1 MSLELAGGGLIAL
14 CLVVAGAWTVLARDL
29 FTATVAFV
37 VLGLMLALGW
47 VWLGAVDVAI
57 AEAAIGG
64 GLTGLLLLGAATRLR
79 GTEAEPRAAGPGALL
94 RVTTWAACIAVAALV
109 LLALQAL
116 PEPAASAAPEAVAA
130 LPATGLGNPV
140 TGVLMA
146 FRALDTML
154 EKVVVVLA
162 LVAVWSLAPDVAWGG
177 RPRLAPAGPRDGL
190 TALLARLLVPIG
202 VVVGVYLLWIG
213 ADAPGGAFQGATIL
227 AAMWLLAMLAG
238 LVDPPRVGAVWLRVV
253 LVAGAVAFLVVGLAG
268 IGIAGAFLAYPE
280 AIAKP
285 LIVGV
290 EILVTLS
297 VAAALAMLVAGP
309 PSRPR

>member
-1 MSLELAGGGLIAL
+1 VSVEFANGLIAL
-14 CLVVAGAWTVLARDL
+14 CLVVAGAWTVIARDL
-29 FTATVAFV
+29 LAATVAFV

-47 VWLGAVDVAI
+47 SWLGAVDVAI

-64 GLTGLLLLGAATRLR
+64 GLTGLLLLGAAARLL

-94 RVTTWAACIAVAALV
+94 RATTWAACIGVAALV
-109 LLALQAL
+109 LVALHAL
-116 PEPAASAAPEAVAA
+116 PEPPATAAPQAVAA

-162 LVAVWSLAPDVAWGG
+162 VVAVWSLAPDAAWGD
-177 RPRLAPAGPRDGL
+177 RPRIEPAAAGDGL
-190 TALLARLLVPIG
+190 AALLARLLVPLG
-202 VVVGVYLLWIG
+202 VIVGVYLLWIG

-238 LVDPPRVGAVWLRVV
+238 LAEPPRIGAFWLRAV
-253 LVAGAVAFLVVGLAG
+253 LVAGAAAFLIVGLVG
-268 IGIAGAFLAYPE
+268 IGIADAFLAYPE

-285 LIVGV
+285 LIIGV
-290 EILVTLS
+290 EILMTLS

-309 PSRPR
+309 PGRPR

>member
-1 MSLELAGGGLIAL
+1 VSVEFANGLIAL
-14 CLVVAGAWTVLARDL
+14 CLVVAGAWTVIARDL
-29 FTATVAFV
+29 LAATVAFV

-47 VWLGAVDVAI
+47 SWLGAVDVAI

-64 GLTGLLLLGAATRLR
+64 GLTGLLLLGAAARLR

-94 RVTTWAACIAVAALV
+94 RATTWAACIGVAALV
-109 LLALQAL
+109 LVALHAL
-116 PEPAASAAPEAVAA
+116 PEPPATAAPQAVAA

-162 LVAVWSLAPDVAWGG
+162 VVAVWSLAPDAAWGD
-177 RPRLAPAGPRDGL
+177 RPRIEPAAAGDGL
-190 TALLARLLVPIG
+190 AALLARLLVPLG
-202 VVVGVYLLWIG
+202 VIVGVYLLWIG

-238 LVDPPRVGAVWLRVV
+238 LAEPPRIGAFWLRVV
-253 LVAGAVAFLVVGLAG
+253 LVAGAAAFLIVGLAG
-268 IGIAGAFLAYPE
+268 IGLADAFLAYPE

-285 LIVGV
+285 LIIGV
-290 EILVTLS
+290 EILMTLS

-309 PSRPR
+309 PGRPR